1 MIHRTTNETMGSIIS
16 SIVDVKYFAISPN
29 PRTQEEWA
37 TATASTVIAMGA
49 GSGGGGGGGGG
60 TGEETTN
67 SSWPSPKAARAPAIT
82 ATAPAI
88 AASVWLPPSF
98 QAAQAALKRKYRHLR
113 RALGKDGMLFAD
125 EIFEIRPLE
134 GEIWA
139 RSEIEVTV
147 FFRPRTTTEYG
158 SHAFLDCIGREER
171 LPLRLGGSGIGPKVV
186 LSFDVLDMGD
196 VFINSRHVYEVTLL
210 NKGDIAADWTL
221 QAPQT
226 PFAQKFRFGPMRGT
240 LDVKDRCAL
249 GMRGENRR
257 DPARLHFIAVLLIL
271 LSV

>member
-1 MIHRTTNETMGSIIS
+1 
-16 SIVDVKYFAISPN
+16 
-29 PRTQEEWA
+29 
-37 TATASTVIAMGA
+37 
-49 GSGGGGGGGGG
+49 
-60 TGEETTN
+60 
-67 SSWPSPKAARAPAIT
+67 
-82 ATAPAI
+82 
-88 AASVWLPPSF
+88 PSF

-113 RALGKDGMLFAD
+113 RALGKDAMLFAD

-196 VFINSRHVYEVTLL
+196 VFINSRHVHEVTLL
-210 NKGDIAADWTL
+210 NRGDIAADWTL

-226 PFAQKFRFGPMRGT
+226 PFARKFRFGPMKGT
-240 LDVKDRCAL
+240 LDVKDSVTVTMEFESDIL
-249 GMRGENRR
+249 GEFSELFRFVLRGNEE
-257 DPARLHFIAVLLIL
+257 PVPCQFKGHVIGPTFHFNVDEVDFGAV
-271 LSV
+271 SY

>member
-1 MIHRTTNETMGSIIS
+1 M
-16 SIVDVKYFAISPN
+16 
-29 PRTQEEWA
+29 
-37 TATASTVIAMGA
+37 TAS
-49 GSGGGGGGGGG
+49 
-60 TGEETTN
+60 
-67 SSWPSPKAARAPAIT
+67 SS
-82 ATAPAI
+82 
-88 AASVWLPPSF
+88 VGLPPSF

-113 RALGKDGMLFAD
+113 RALGKDAMLFAD
-125 EIFEIRPLE
+125 EIFEIRPLD

-196 VFINSRHVYEVTLL
+196 VFINSRHVHEVTLL
-210 NKGDIAADWTL
+210 NRGDIAADWTL

-226 PFAQKFRFGPMRGT
+226 PFARKFRFGPMKGT
-240 LDVKDRCAL
+240 LDVKDRYVADGHSL
-249 GMRGENRR
+249 V
-257 DPARLHFIAVLLIL
+257 AVLYLNIIVFL
-271 LSV
+271 MLWFLWLFKVRWPW